1 MVRILNN
8 KNMISFIVIGRN
20 EGDNLR
26 GNFDSIG
33 LIYEKYVK
41 FEFECI
47 YVDSDSIDNSV
58 QIAKNHPSV
67 NKVIKLTG
75 KYNSAI
81 ARNVGAYYSAG
92 ETLFFVDGDMILD
105 PDFLSVA
112 LDLDTGNLIYPIVT
126 GDLIN
131 ITNGVKSYYYGAK
144 LEEDKY
150 DSKTGGIFII
160 ERKLWVEQNGMDIRF
175 KRSQD
180 LDFFFNLSLKGIMVL
195 RKKELICFHNTDPYH
210 SKKRI
215 KSAIY
220 NKYSL
225 YTGLLYRKY
234 ILKSHR
240 IMPIIF
246 RRDYTS
252 VLLLFA
258 MLIPILYNSLFYTI
272 IIYFMFIVV
281 RGLLSEKNINPNYLF
296 YRIISDFYVLTG
308 FLFFYPKRA
317 KTFKLVV
324 LK

>member
-1 MVRILNN
+1 
-8 KNMISFIVIGRN
+8 MISFIVIGKN
-20 EGDNLR
+20 EEKNLQDC
-26 GNFDSIG
+26 FDSIG
-33 LIYEKYVK
+33 KTIESHNNLN
-41 FEFECI
+41 FECI
-47 YVDSDSIDNSV
+47 FVDSDSGDNSL
-58 QIAKNHPSV
+58 QIALNHSSV
-67 NKVIKLTG
+67 NKVVEVTG
-75 KYNSAI
+75 EVNSAI
-81 ARNVGAYYSAG
+81 ARNTGAYYSSG
-92 ETLFFVDGDMILD
+92 EILFFVDGDMILD

-112 LDLDTGNLIYPIVT
+112 LDLDTENLIYPIVT

-180 LDFFFNLSLKGIMVL
+180 LDFFFNLSLKGKMVL
-195 RKKELICFHNTDPYH
+195 RKKELICFHNTAPYH
-210 SKKRI
+210 SQKRI
-215 KSAIY
+215 KSSIY

-225 YTGLLYRKY
+225 YSGLLYRKY
-234 ILKSHR
+234 IFKSHR
-240 IMPIIF
+240 IIPIIF

-258 MLIPILYNSLFYTI
+258 ILIPILYNSLFYTI
-272 IIYFMFIVV
+272 FIYFMIILV
-281 RGLLSEKNINPNYLF
+281 RGLLSEKKITPNYFL

-308 FLFFYPKRA
+308 FLFFYPERTKP
-317 KTFKLVV
+317 FKLVV